1 VVPRDT
7 RGVVTSANVE
17 QTSVEPT
24 LGPDDGRATTP
35 AADAVTVFRALGD
48 PTRLR
53 VIELLAG
60 GQRCACEIQ
69 AALDVS
75 ANLLS
80 HHLKVLREAGLIDG
94 ERRGRWIDYRL
105 EPDGVAATAARL
117 HALIGVE
124 AGECGCDGGGS
135 CTC

>member
-1 VVPRDT
+1 VVISV
-7 RGVVTSANVE
+7 GVE
-17 QTSVEPT
+17 QWTVDACVDR
-24 LGPDDGRATTP
+24 GDARATTA
-35 AADAVTVFRALGD
+35 AADPVTVFRALGD

-117 HALIGVE
+117 HALIGMD
-124 AGECGCDGGGS
+124 AGACGCDGGGS

>member
-1 VVPRDT
+1 MSVDT
-7 RGVVTSANVE
+7 TIES
-17 QTSVEPT
+17 
-24 LGPDDGRATTP
+24 DDGHAT
-35 AADAVTVFRALGD
+35 ALDADAVTVFRALSD
-48 PTRLR
+48 PTRVR

-69 AALDVS
+69 AALEVS

-80 HHLKVLREAGLIDG
+80 HHLKVLREAGLSDG

-117 HALIGVE
+117 HALIGIE
-124 AGECGCDGGGS
+124 AGACGRDGGGS

>member
-1 VVPRDT
+1 
-7 RGVVTSANVE
+7 VVTSASVE
-17 QTSVEPT
+17 QTSVDSRFDA
-24 LGPDDGRATTP
+24 DDGRSTALD
-35 AADAVTVFRALGD
+35 ADAVTVFRALGD
-48 PTRLR
+48 PTRVR

-69 AALDVS
+69 AALEVS
-75 ANLLS
+75 ATLLS
-80 HHLKVLREAGLIDG
+80 HHLRVLREAGLIDG

-117 HALIGVE
+117 YALIGVE
-124 AGECGCDGGGS
+124 SGDCGCDGGGS